1 MEDLGDNNLI
11 NINIQHDILY
21 EQYMV
26 QESTCKTDIE
36 AAVEAA
42 QGLFPWTSVPLPR
55 PATLVVLWLTQGA
68 GVTLAGGRGDTHLGT
83 HSGIL

>member
-1 MEDLGDNNLI
+1 MEALGDNNLI

-21 EQYMV
+21 EQYIV

-42 QGLFPWTSVPLPR
+42 KGFLSTWTVVPVMVIIFR
-55 PATLVVLWLTQGA
+55 
-68 GVTLAGGRGDTHLGT
+68 VT
-83 HSGIL
+83 ILCCPCHGNNI

>member
-21 EQYMV
+21 EQYIV

-42 QGLFPWTSVPLPR
+42 KGFLSTWTVVPVMVIIFR
-55 PATLVVLWLTQGA
+55 
-68 GVTLAGGRGDTHLGT
+68 VTISTHDPESQYT
-83 HSGIL
+83 S